1 MTERVRI
8 CALGDL
14 VDGTARRV
22 DVAGTPVCV
31 VRIGDTVHAI
41 GDVCSHGD
49 FPLSDGPVW
58 VDECTVE
65 CPKHGS
71 AFSLVTG
78 EPTSLPALRP
88 VPVFAVAVEGEDV
101 IVEAP

>member
-1 MTERVRI
+1 MAESVRV
-8 CALGDL
+8 CAASDL
-14 VDGTARRV
+14 ASGTARRF

-31 VRIGDTVHAI
+31 ARIGDDFFAI

-58 VDECTVE
+58 EDECTIE

-71 AFSLVTG
+71 AFSLTTG
-78 EPTSLPALRP
+78 VPTSLPAIRP
-88 VPVFAVAVEGEDV
+88 VPVFAVRVDGDDV